1 MNTPAYDRVTHEDLM
16 SKADRLISELGEALT
31 AAGTPASGKLAAG
44 HVGCAQVCFMDA
56 ERCFGRGKFVSA
68 ASRANKGLR
77 YLS

>member
-1 MNTPAYDRVTHEDLM
+1 MNATENLFD
-16 SKADRLISELGEALT
+16 KADRLISELGEALT
-31 AAGTPASGKLAAG
+31 AIGLPASGRLAAG

-56 ERCFGRGKFVSA
+56 EQCFGRGKFVAA